1 MNYTNKLAFAILS
14 MAATLASAETAQEA
28 QIKKMIEPKMGI
40 NIKVDSVTKT
50 PYAGLFEI
58 RTNGDIFY
66 TDENA
71 EYLIVGKV
79 IDTKTYKDLTQSRV
93 DEIAAIN
100 FADLPLDAAIKTVK
114 GNGKR
119 VMAVFE
125 DPNCPYC
132 KKLHQTLQGID
143 NVTVYTFL
151 LNILSDDSAV
161 KSKNIW
167 CSADRSKAW
176 SDWIVNGKPA
186 PAVAASCP
194 TPNDKVLALGKK
206 LRIVGTPTVYFA
218 DGSRTGS
225 ALDAKSLEDK
235 LASIK

>member
-1 MNYTNKLAFAILS
+1 MNRIKSTLVLLCS
-14 MAATLASAETAQEA
+14 LAATAVCAETVQEA
-28 QIKKMIEPKMGI
+28 RVKKLIEPRMGA

-50 PYAGLFEI
+50 PYAGLYEI

-71 EYLIVGKV
+71 DYIVVGKV
-79 IDTKTYKDLTQSRV
+79 IDTHTYKDLTKERV
-93 DEIAAIN
+93 DQLAVIN
-100 FADLPLDAAIKTVK
+100 FADLPLDEAIKTVK

-119 VMAVFE
+119 VMAIFE

-132 KKLHQTLQGID
+132 KNLHKTLQDID

-161 KSKNIW
+161 KSRNIW
-167 CSADRSKAW
+167 CAADRSKAW
-176 SDWIVNGKPA
+176 NEWMVDGKPA
-186 PAVAASCP
+186 ATVATACP

-206 LRIVGTPTVYFA
+206 LRIVGTPTVYFS
-218 DGSRTGS
+218 DGTRTGS
-225 ALDAKSLEDK
+225 ALDAKALEQK
-235 LASIK
+235 LASLK

>member
-1 MNYTNKLAFAILS
+1 MIRLKKALPLLLALATV
-14 MAATLASAETAQEA
+14 AAAAETAQEA
-28 QIKKMIEPKMGI
+28 RVKQLIEPRMGVG
-40 NIKVDSVTKT
+40 IKVDSITKT
-50 PYAGLFEI
+50 PYGGLYEV

-71 EYLIVGKV
+71 DYIVVGKV
-79 IDTKTYKDLTQSRV
+79 IDAHTYKDLTKERV
-93 DEIAAIN
+93 DQLAAIN
-100 FADLPLDAAIKTVK
+100 FTDLPLDAAVKTVK

-119 VMAVFE
+119 VLAIFE

-132 KKLHQTLQGID
+132 KKLHQTLQAID

-151 LNILSDDSAV
+151 LNILSDDSVV
-161 KSKNIW
+161 KSRDIW

-176 SDWIVNGKPA
+176 NDWMTNGKAAAAATPA
-186 PAVAASCP
+186 CP

-206 LRIVGTPTVYFA
+206 LRIVGTPTVYFS

-225 ALDAKSLEDK
+225 ALDAKALEQK
-235 LASIK
+235 LASLK

>member
-1 MNYTNKLAFAILS
+1 MTRFKKTLLLLLVL
-14 MAATLASAETAQEA
+14 AATNASAETAQEA
-28 QIKKMIEPKMGI
+28 RIKKLIEPRMGVG
-40 NIKVDSVTKT
+40 IKVDSISKT
-50 PYAGLFEI
+50 PYGGLYEV

-71 EYLIVGKV
+71 DYIVVGKV
-79 IDTKTYKDLTQSRV
+79 IDSHTYKDLTKERV
-93 DEIAAIN
+93 DQLAVIN
-100 FADLPLDAAIKTVK
+100 FADLPLDAAVKTVK

-119 VMAVFE
+119 VLAIFE

-132 KKLHQTLQGID
+132 KNLHKTLQEID

-151 LNILSDDSAV
+151 LNILSDDSVV
-161 KSKNIW
+161 KSRDIW

-176 SDWIVNGKPA
+176 NDWMTNGKA
-186 PAVAASCP
+186 AAAVAAACP
-194 TPNDKVLALGKK
+194 TPNDQVLALGKK

-225 ALDAKSLEDK
+225 ALDAKALEQK
-235 LASIK
+235 LASLK

>member
-1 MNYTNKLAFAILS
+1 MIRFKKTLLLLLS
-14 MAATLASAETAQEA
+14 LAATTAGAETAQEA
-28 QIKKMIEPKMGI
+28 RIKKLIEPRMGVG
-40 NIKVDSVTKT
+40 IKVDSITKT
-50 PYAGLFEI
+50 PYAGLYEV

-71 EYLIVGKV
+71 DYIVVGKV
-79 IDTKTYKDLTQSRV
+79 IDTRTYKDLTKERV
-93 DEIAAIN
+93 DQLAAIN
-100 FADLPLDAAIKTVK
+100 FADLPLDAAVKTVK

-119 VMAVFE
+119 VLAIFE

-132 KKLHQTLQGID
+132 KNLHKTLQEID

-151 LNILSDDSAV
+151 LNILSDDSVV
-161 KSKNIW
+161 KSRDIW

-176 SDWIVNGKPA
+176 NDWMTNGK
-186 PAVAASCP
+186 AATTATPSCP

-225 ALDAKSLEDK
+225 ALDAKALEQK
-235 LASIK
+235 LASLK

>member
-1 MNYTNKLAFAILS
+1 MNRTKSALILLCSLATT
-14 MAATLASAETAQEA
+14 AAWAETAQEA
-28 QIKKMIEPKMGI
+28 RVKKLIEPRMGA
-40 NIKVDSVTKT
+40 NIKVDSVVKT
-50 PYAGLFEI
+50 PYAGLYEV

-71 EYLIVGKV
+71 DYIVVGKV
-79 IDTKTYKDLTQSRV
+79 IDTRTYKDLTKERV
-93 DEIAAIN
+93 DQLAAIN
-100 FADLPLDAAIKTVK
+100 FTDLPLDDAIKTVK

-119 VMAVFE
+119 VMAIFE

-132 KKLHQTLQGID
+132 KNLHKTLQDID

-161 KSKNIW
+161 KSRDIW
-167 CSADRSKAW
+167 CAADRSKAW
-176 SDWIVNGKPA
+176 NEWMVNGKPA
-186 PAVAASCP
+186 AAATAACP

-206 LRIVGTPTVYFA
+206 LRIVGTPTVYFS

-225 ALDAKSLEDK
+225 ALDAKALEQK
-235 LASIK
+235 LASLK